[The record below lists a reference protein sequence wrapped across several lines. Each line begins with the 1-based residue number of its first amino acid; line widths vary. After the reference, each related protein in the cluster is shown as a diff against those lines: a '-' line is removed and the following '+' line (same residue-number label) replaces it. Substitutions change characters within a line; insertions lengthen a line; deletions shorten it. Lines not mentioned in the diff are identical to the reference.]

1 MPEAYSSRKIATNT
15 IMLYIRMIVM
25 MAVSFYTTRVL
36 LKYLGVEDFGI
47 YNVLMG
53 IITLFSFISSSMT
66 VATQRFISFEL
77 GRNNHEKVTQVF
89 SASIYIY
96 IALIVVSVILF
107 ETLGLWYVANYINIP
122 GERIGAARVVYQLAI
137 VQFVFMTFRI
147 PYNAAVI
154 AYEKMDFF
162 AYVSILEAALS
173 LGLIYFLVVIN
184 YDKLIV
190 YSVLITASKLLI
202 LFAYILFCRRHTSD
216 CKILSPK
223 QVQKTTFS
231 EIWSFSGWNIFGSM
245 AVTANNH
252 GINLIINYFSGVVI
266 NTSVGISTQLTMG
279 LYNFVGNLQTAFSP
293 QIIKLYAAREYAAFK
308 ELLFRNSKFCYFL
321 YLLIAIPI
329 FTCTH
334 YVLTLWLGSE
344 CEYAVEFCQ
353 CMLAYLAIESI
364 AYPLTVAIQA
374 DGNIK
379 LYQILSGCLFLILI
393 PLAILFYRLHLSP
406 VWIFVARIIQ
416 NAALMTLRYFYLT
429 RYNKLDLSGYL
440 KNVVLRCM
448 TITLLAFPIPFIAYQ
463 FLQETFVNFIL
474 FSLATII
481 WTAIS
486 IFVFGLSQTEKTR
499 LIQVS
504 KEYLKK
510 LTNHGE

>member
-96 IALIVVSVILF
+96 IALIFVSVILF

-137 VQFVFMTFRI
+137 VQFVFMTNRI

-173 LGLIYFLVVIN
+173 LGLIYFLAVIN

-190 YSVLITASKLLI
+190 YSILITASKLLI

-223 QVQKTTFS
+223 QVEKTTFS

-252 GINLIINYFSGVVI
+252 GINLIINYFSGVVV

-329 FTCTH
+329 FACTH
-334 YVLTLWLGSE
+334 YVLILWLGSE

-448 TITLLAFPIPFIAYQ
+448 TITLLAFPIPFSLSNLLEESFIN
-463 FLQETFVNFIL
+463 FLLITLMSVFIT
-474 FSLATII
+474 SGC
-481 WTAIS
+481 
-486 IFVFGLSQTEKTR
+486 IFLCGLSTNERQHILN
-499 LIQVS
+499 LIKGHLSTQ
-504 KEYLKK
+504 
-510 LTNHGE
+510 NHER